1 MTIHLDLPNELA
13 PATPG
18 DRLALTGGQDVRA
31 ALNAL
36 EARYPGVKARICD
49 VSGNIRR
56 TLRIFADG
64 ADIRFLDNL
73 ETRLG
78 DGARLT
84 IVPLRAAH

>member
-1 MTIHLDLPNELA
+1 MTIHLELSNELA
-13 PATPG
+13 PTAAG
-18 DRLALTGGQDVRA
+18 DQLALTSGGDIRA
-31 ALNAL
+31 ALDAL

-84 IVPLRAAH
+84 IVPLRTAL